1 MSAEKKNAAAPGGG
15 TGAASAGATAG
26 VAPRMNKTPIIIALI
41 LSLVLVA
48 TVLVGARVLLG
59 PAGQQQVSMST
70 LPAPAA
76 ESDECAALVEALPN
90 TAFGHTRARIIEP
103 VPAGTA
109 AWASSELERVTVRCG
124 VDMPFQYT
132 ELAETVDF
140 DGITWL
146 PVADITAGS
155 SLETWYSVDRFPV
168 VAVTA
173 DDLSTNNADNPVEP
187 FTTAIVELEQRQGEP
202 FPAPLSQLASA
213 ETERCAPLIDA
224 LPSTLQVGSEDDPVV
239 YDLIDDAAMSAAG
252 YSADAVAWA
261 APGLEPI
268 VIRCGVAPSEN
279 YAAGEVLQQ
288 INDIPWFEDTIL
300 ASGTTSATWYALGR
314 ETDLAVSL
322 PQYAGSA
329 LIQLTE
335 FIEEHIPAA

>member
-1 MSAEKKNAAAPGGG
+1 MSAEKKNAAVPVGGSG
-15 TGAASAGATAG
+15 GVSAGVG
-26 VAPRMNKTPIIIALI
+26 PQMNKTPIIIALI

-48 TVLVGARVLLG
+48 AVLVGARVLLG
-59 PAGQQQVSMST
+59 PAGQQQVAMST
-70 LPAPAA
+70 LPAPDAD
-76 ESDECAALVEALPN
+76 SDECAALVEALPGD
-90 TAFGHTRARIIEP
+90 AFGHTRARIAEP

-132 ELAETVDF
+132 ELAETVSF

-168 VAVTA
+168 VAITA
-173 DDLSTNNADNPVEP
+173 DDMSTNNAANPVEP
-187 FTTAIVELEQRQGEP
+187 FTTAIAELEQREGEP
-202 FPAPLSQLASA
+202 YPAPLSQLVAA
-213 ETERCAPLIDA
+213 DTQRCFALIDA
-224 LPSTLQVGSEDDPVV
+224 LPTSLQVGSEDDPVV
-239 YDLIDDAAMSAAG
+239 YNLIDDASMSAAG

-261 APGLEPI
+261 APGLEPV

-322 PQYAGSA
+322 PQYAGAA

-335 FIEEHIPAA
+335 LIEEHVPAA